1 MLLGMD
7 ALLPMATESQGYNY
21 GHGASCFLGLETLPI
36 LSKGRLATITGIPGR
51 SGLLNHGI
59 GTARP
64 ILMDL
69 LHGYPSGKERLTLRE
84 DDDVYSSPTFLVNP
98 SYPGWQDFVSLS
110 IQLRVVFSQHP

>member
-1 MLLGMD
+1 
-7 ALLPMATESQGYNY
+7 
-21 GHGASCFLGLETLPI
+21 
-36 LSKGRLATITGIPGR
+36 
-51 SGLLNHGI
+51 
-59 GTARP
+59 
-64 ILMDL
+64 MDL